1 MCIRDSR
8 AATEITGR
16 LRAYLM
22 KLRNNETPREYSFAG
37 ITLGGART
45 TILARH
51 VAYNET
57 LTTLHLVRRN
67 IQDNEGC
74 DLAKM
79 LLTNKK
85 LRKLELEGNCL
96 GSKTAKELGF
106 ALQHNST
113 LRVLDLESNQLS
125 PQDQTDQTGV

>member
-1 MCIRDSR
+1 MLV
-8 AATEITGR
+8 R
-16 LRAYLM
+16 LRI
-22 KLRNNETPREYSFAG
+22 NETPREYSLAG
-37 ITLGGART
+37 IHLGGART

-57 LTTLHLVRRN
+57 LTTLHLVRRG
-67 IQDNEGC
+67 IQDSEGC

-79 LLTNKK
+79 LLTNKT

-106 ALQHNST
+106 ALMHNTT
-113 LRVLDLESNQLS
+113 LKFLDLESN
-125 PQDQTDQTGV
+125 